1 MKKQISRLS
10 PHQNGKVF
18 GVLIALSSL
27 VFIVPMSLVI
37 FFLLPDVD
45 QHGNSTALP
54 KFIIILFPV
63 FYFIF
68 GYVAMAI
75 GSLIYNSLVKLIGG
89 FEFEVQDGK
98 A

>member
-18 GVLIALSSL
+18 GVLIAVSSL
-27 VFIVPMSLVI
+27 VFIVPMSLMV
-37 FFLLPDVD
+37 FFLVPDVD
-45 QHGNSTALP
+45 HQGNSTVFP
-54 KFIIILFPV
+54 KFMILLFPV

-68 GYVAMAI
+68 GYVATAI
-75 GSLIYNSLVKLIGG
+75 GSLVYNSLFKVVGG
-89 FEFEVQDGK
+89 FEFEVKDGQ